1 MSESNSRES
10 AYASVV
16 LSNELLACCVSD
28 TISED
33 GVRDI
38 IERHELA
45 HNNRDVSNHQFFA
58 ACCNEDVTEGIIRCL
73 LEYFPAAA
81 SDTDHS
87 DGEMPLHLACVSFD
101 IIQLLIDA
109 APDSVRHED
118 NNGLM
123 PLHSLC
129 TNRQLDKKSALKIL
143 KLLLQKYPESIRHA
157 ENKGRLPIHV
167 ASLMSKPSE
176 FCRVLI
182 E

>member
-1 MSESNSRES
+1 MSERDNNSRQS

-28 TISED
+28 TFSED

-45 HNNRDVSNHQFFA
+45 HNNRHVSNHKFFFA

-87 DGEMPLHLACVSFD
+87 DGEMPLHLACNNNSIVSFD

-109 APDSVRHED
+109 APDSVRHQD

-123 PLHSLC
+123 PLHHLC
-129 TNRQLDKKSALKIL
+129 SNRKVDKN
-143 KLLLQKYPESIRHA
+143 Q
-157 ENKGRLPIHV
+157 G
-167 ASLMSKPSE
+167 
-176 FCRVLI
+176 
-182 E
+182 